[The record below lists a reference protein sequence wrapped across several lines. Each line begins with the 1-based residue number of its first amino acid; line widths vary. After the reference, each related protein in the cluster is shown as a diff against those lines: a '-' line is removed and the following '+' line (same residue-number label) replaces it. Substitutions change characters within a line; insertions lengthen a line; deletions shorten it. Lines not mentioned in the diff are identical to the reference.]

1 MLLLFLGVAQTH
13 WFKNIIK
20 SNLISYCEEELDV
33 KVHINSLEID
43 YLDFIKLNQLYIP
56 GKNNDTL
63 IYADQIS
70 IDYNLKKLIKKEIEL
85 DHIIL
90 DGGSIHIGVPKNE
103 ESLNIQF
110 LIEAFKPK
118 NQNNSKKIHPFTIQ
132 HLELK
137 NSLFCYFD
145 DNRELEKKHAFDQ
158 NYIRCKNID
167 GTFKDFVIFGDS
179 LNFKIE
185 RLTTTER
192 SGLFIQNLSANTT
205 VSSTTLKFEDLKLKT
220 PLSCIEDFIALRYSD
235 YDDFSDFNNNVIM
248 DASLLN
254 SFIHTDDISI
264 FNSTLTS
271 YHNLLKIEGKIT
283 GSVNDLTG
291 KKMKISLGD
300 KNHFNGELTIK
311 NITNSDKSQFLIN
324 ANKIKTT
331 TNDIE
336 LYLNKPHLFD
346 ELDYLESLEFE
357 GKYEGGFHAFN
368 INGQLITNVGN
379 VYTKI
384 SFDDTKDIPIFK
396 GTLVSNQ
403 MELDR
408 ILANPSFNQCK
419 FDVEFEGEGSSINDL
434 KTKFKGNIN
443 QISYNGISYKN
454 TKINGQTDQ
463 RVVSCIIE
471 NYGIEQEFKINT
483 TVNLQNKTPSI
494 TATADVEN
502 INFKLGLKD
511 STDNI
516 VAFEGD
522 LKLTGNSINTLEGK
536 INLEQFEYS
545 RNGKKYPFKFLKI
558 SKTATEQK
566 QNINL
571 TSDQFELTI
580 SGNYTPA
587 ELPIISQK
595 LIHNIDPIDQ
605 SLLDSSLQSEDLSL
619 TMRVFENNQILPIL
633 NKKLSL
639 ESGFFALNYEIE
651 TGKISNNNN
660 LIGLQYENIS
670 APHVI
675 ANVSNNQDSS
685 ALSFNIS
692 SGGLLQNDSSLFDLF
707 ELRGKLKKNILHF
720 SNISKKG
727 KSLDID
733 INGRAVYQSDSIK
746 IFFDQSKVKVDEKP
760 WVLRPVKNPNIVL
773 HEGTTEFLYFDFR
786 HADEILFVDA
796 SLGDQANKANAIISN
811 FELENINPFIAG
823 FDLKFHGLV
832 NGYIDISDRDGFP
845 IIETNLSI
853 KQLQMDND
861 TLGNLELS
869 SENARGLAISINGD
883 ISNGILN
890 QMKISGAIDF
900 ANKKSPL
907 DLHLKTQKSSIKP
920 FEKYLTGLMSDVSG
934 YSTTDISVTGPLKA
948 PKLDGTMHIDSLDFT
963 MDYLQTNYTG
973 DATIKIDYSS
983 FHISKAQIADR
994 FGQKGNINGD
1004 INHHNFHDFRALAQ
1018 KRLPSPIFGTVRGN
1032 LI

>member
-1 MLLLFLGVAQTH
+1 M
-13 WFKNIIK
+13 
-20 SNLISYCEEELDV
+20 
-33 KVHINSLEID
+33 
-43 YLDFIKLNQLYIP
+43 
-56 GKNNDTL
+56 
-63 IYADQIS
+63 
-70 IDYNLKKLIKKEIEL
+70 
-85 DHIIL
+85 
-90 DGGSIHIGVPKNE
+90 
-103 ESLNIQF
+103 
-110 LIEAFKPK
+110 
-118 NQNNSKKIHPFTIQ
+118 
-132 HLELK
+132 
-137 NSLFCYFD
+137 
-145 DNRELEKKHAFDQ
+145 
-158 NYIRCKNID
+158 
-167 GTFKDFVIFGDS
+167 
-179 LNFKIE
+179 
-185 RLTTTER
+185 
-192 SGLFIQNLSANTT
+192 
-205 VSSTTLKFEDLKLKT
+205 
-220 PLSCIEDFIALRYSD
+220 
-235 YDDFSDFNNNVIM
+235 
-248 DASLLN
+248 
-254 SFIHTDDISI
+254 
-264 FNSTLTS
+264 
-271 YHNLLKIEGKIT
+271 

-291 KKMKISLGD
+291 KKMKISIVD
-300 KNHFNGELTIK
+300 KNHFNGELTMK
-311 NITNSDKSQFLIN
+311 NISNPDKSQFLIN

-331 TNDIE
+331 TSEIKR
-336 LYLNKPHLFD
+336 YLSKPQTFD

-357 GKYEGGFHAFN
+357 GKYKGGLHAFN
-368 INGQLITNVGN
+368 IDGELTTNVGN
-379 VYTKI
+379 ILATI
-384 SFDDTKDIPIFK
+384 SFDDTKETPIFK
-396 GTLVSNQ
+396 GIISSSQIQLGK
-403 MELDR
+403 

-545 RNGKKYPFKFLKI
+545 LNGKKYPFKFLKI

-587 ELPIISQK
+587 ELPLISQK

-746 IFFDQSKVKVDEKP
+746 IFFDQAKVKVDEKP

-773 HEGTTEFLYFDFR
+773 HEGITEFLYFYFR

-811 FELENINPFIAG
+811 F
-823 FDLKFHGLV
+823 
-832 NGYIDISDRDGFP
+832 
-845 IIETNLSI
+845 
-853 KQLQMDND
+853 
-861 TLGNLELS
+861 
-869 SENARGLAISINGD
+869 
-883 ISNGILN
+883 
-890 QMKISGAIDF
+890 
-900 ANKKSPL
+900 
-907 DLHLKTQKSSIKP
+907 
-920 FEKYLTGLMSDVSG
+920 
-934 YSTTDISVTGPLKA
+934 
-948 PKLDGTMHIDSLDFT
+948 
-963 MDYLQTNYTG
+963 
-973 DATIKIDYSS
+973 
-983 FHISKAQIADR
+983 
-994 FGQKGNINGD
+994 
-1004 INHHNFHDFRALAQ
+1004 
-1018 KRLPSPIFGTVRGN
+1018 
-1032 LI
+1032 